1 MGSDAVIELKNETVV
16 VKHNEKKQILKLN
29 DMKADNDGY
38 ILSAIETYDPPT
50 IPLDDNGQGKPYAVY
65 GYGVQMA
72 EIEVNKELG
81 TIKVEKITA
90 VHDLSLIHI

>member
-1 MGSDAVIELKNETVV
+1 MTLQQY
-16 VKHNEKKQILKLN
+16 H
-29 DMKADNDGY
+29 
-38 ILSAIETYDPPT
+38 
-50 IPLDDNGQGKPYAVY
+50 LDENGQGKPYAVY

-90 VHDLSLIHI
+90 AHDLGRVSQPTYWQRDKLKVELPKV